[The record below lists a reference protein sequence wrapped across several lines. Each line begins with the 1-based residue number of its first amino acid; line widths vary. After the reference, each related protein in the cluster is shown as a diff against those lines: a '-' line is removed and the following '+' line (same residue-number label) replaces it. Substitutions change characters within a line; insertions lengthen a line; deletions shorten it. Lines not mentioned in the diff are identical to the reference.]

1 MLAKKIVISL
11 VLVSSLLGF
20 PTKDYADEIK
30 INPQDLSVTDQVIY
44 FSNLYGGDSEIA
56 LKVMDCESG
65 GNHSVVGDGGRSR
78 GIFQFQKSTFERMER
93 GLGENLNYT
102 SQFDQIKLASY
113 ALSHDELAR
122 EWSTYR
128 AIKNGGK
135 YAFYSS
141 QLKRHFVVYCR
152 I

>member
-1 MLAKKIVISL
+1 M
-11 VLVSSLLGF
+11 LVSSLFGF

-30 INPQDLSVTDQVIY
+30 INPQDLSIADQVVY
-44 FSNLYGGDSEIA
+44 FSNLYGGDSEVA

-65 GNHSVVGDGGRSR
+65 GDHNNVGDGGLSK

-122 EWSTYR
+122 EWSTYV

-141 QLKRHFVVYCR
+141 QLKRHFVVYCK